1 MRITSG
7 MYYRNLYGTE
17 NSKLSNKLFD
27 VNKQIASGLKIQ
39 YASDDVTTFTE
50 TMRLDNEMTTL
61 EQIKKS
67 TDNGY
72 KMSDQTD
79 TVMNEFNTSMN
90 RMRTLLVQSA
100 NDTNSETSRDA
111 IAKEL
116 RGLEDNL
123 KSLANTSI
131 NGKYLF
137 SGSATG
143 TKPIDDHGVYQ
154 GNDDSL
160 NAFVGSHNQ
169 QQYNISG
176 SELFLGEEAS
186 VKKEMTTNVV
196 NENLI
201 DNTKLTVDSQIRDLM
216 GDKNGVSPNNNFF
229 YVRGTDTSGKSFN
242 EKIVLSDTATIQN
255 LLTEIE
261 KLYST
266 SGGPSL
272 VTASL
277 NDSGQITIQD
287 RIPGSSKLD
296 FHMVGAID
304 YNIADGNNL
313 ADIDDAVYA
322 TSGEIDNLDGGETI
336 YPPAGDL
343 YVKEFVQSGLTPSAG
358 AATNIEG
365 LVYDRVEFTK
375 DGSKLKS
382 ASPQVL
388 KDGNAYAEPSTMLSE
403 VADLSQ
409 GTSGSLD
416 GTTFELKGTDISGAS
431 SYDITI
437 NLQSAG
443 SSFTDN
449 ATGNVY
455 NIYNMQTPRVAV
467 DADEM
472 TYQQLMDVVNMAITG
487 SIPATSFANADE
499 YDAAIKNADI
509 KGDVSLSYD
518 GRLEFTD
525 FSPQDTQATLS
536 LYDGN
541 SGKFGGDS
549 SAITFNSNNALTIRD
564 PKTDFFK
571 DIDEMI
577 KAVENYTN
585 NPNANSVDIRN
596 VGIQGA
602 IAKMDDLQDH
612 VLRSHST
619 VGAQSNTLSKSAE
632 RVELLQITTMS
643 LRSEVIDTDLAEA
656 SLSLAQLNTNYEAML
671 STVGRISKLSLV
683 NYL

>member
-1 MRITSG
+1 
-7 MYYRNLYGTE
+7 MYYRNLYGNE

-50 TMRLDNEMTTL
+50 TMRLDNEVTTL

-67 TDNGY
+67 TDSGFKVSN
-72 KMSDQTD
+72 QTD
-79 TVMNEFNTSMN
+79 TVMNEFNTTMN

-143 TKPIDDHGVYQ
+143 TKPIDDQGVYQ
-154 GNDDSL
+154 GNDASL
-160 NAFVGSHNQ
+160 NAFVGSNNK

-176 SELFLGEEAS
+176 AELFLGEESS
-186 VKKEMTTNVV
+186 VKKEITTNVV
-196 NENLI
+196 NGNLI
-201 DNTKLTVDSQIRDLM
+201 GNTELTVDSQIRDLM
-216 GDKNGVSPNNNFF
+216 GDKNGVSPNDNYF

-242 EKIVLSDTATIQN
+242 EKIVLSDTASVQN

-261 KLYST
+261 KLYTTPGS
-266 SGGPSL
+266 PSL

-287 RIPGSSKLD
+287 KISGSSKLD
-296 FHMVGAID
+296 FHMVGAVD
-304 YNIADGNNL
+304 YTDGTGGLADVT
-313 ADIDDAVYA
+313 DIDDLEA
-322 TSGEIDNLDGGETI
+322 NGGETI
-336 YPPAGDL
+336 YPPTGEL
-343 YVKEFVQSGLTPSAG
+343 YIKEFNKSGLASASG
-358 AATNIEG
+358 AASIDG
-365 LVYDRVEFTK
+365 LIYDRTQFTK

-388 KDGNAYAEPSTMLSE
+388 KDGNAYAEPSTKISE

-409 GTSGSLD
+409 GTSDTLD
-416 GTTFELKGTDISGAS
+416 GTTFQLSGTDISGAGT
-431 SYDITI
+431 YDITI

-443 SSFTDN
+443 STFTDN

-455 NIYNMQTPRVAV
+455 DIYNMEDPRVAV

-472 TYQQLMDVVNMAITG
+472 TYQQLMDVVNMAVTG

-499 YDAAIKNADI
+499 YDTAIKDADT

-518 GRLEFTD
+518 GRIEFTD
-525 FSPQDTQATLS
+525 FSPQDTKATLS
-536 LYDGN
+536 LYDSN

-549 SAITFNSNNALTIRD
+549 SVMTFNSNNALTIRD

-571 DIDEMI
+571 DIDDMI
-577 KAVENYTN
+577 KAVENYSNYPDASLTDD
-585 NPNANSVDIRN
+585 PRN

-612 VLRSHST
+612 VLRSHAT
-619 VGAQSNTLSKSAE
+619 VGAQSNTLSKSIE
-632 RVELLQITTMS
+632 RIEILKVTTMS

-656 SLSLAQLNTNYEAML
+656 SLSLTQLTQNYEAML
-671 STVGRISKLSLV
+671 STVGRVSKLSLV